1 MRSGK
6 VSAVCGE
13 RRGVDGEMVGACV
26 ELIRS
31 NISASVF
38 EDRVTVIKLMLSTN

>member
-6 VSAVCGE
+6 VNAVC
-13 RRGVDGEMVGACV
+13 RGRKGMDGLMVGAWM

-38 EDRVTVIKLMLSTN
+38 EDRVTVIK